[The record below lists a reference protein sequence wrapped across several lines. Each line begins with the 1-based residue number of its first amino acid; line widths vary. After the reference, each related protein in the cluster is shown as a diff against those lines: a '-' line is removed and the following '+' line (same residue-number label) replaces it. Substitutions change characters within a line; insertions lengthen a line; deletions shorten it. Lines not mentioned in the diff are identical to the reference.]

1 MLKKDSEGK
10 LMVDFNSPTFER
22 DVIMQGRRPILD
34 DIAEKKERL
43 RRLDQEII
51 DKVYSRTLLVKEIGE
66 AARPLVNIRRMLG
79 TTADALSVAFH
90 DKHFE
95 SDVVKQAVANVRRI
109 FFDDTDPIS
118 QTFDCVDIDVL
129 NYDDSIR
136 FTFSNGKD
144 LEFNVC
150 FPCKLYEEKYQIDNE
165 EIGGKIWVSWMRNK
179 HFEDTVVASHDMD
192 EIAAVI
198 KSFMHGAFKPEK
210 TKRTQREWY
219 SFLDEFNEA
228 LKIFHTYD
236 TFDIFRFANDQD

>member
-10 LMVDFNSPTFER
+10 LMVDFNSSTFER
-22 DVIMQGRRPILD
+22 DVFMQCRKPILD

-66 AARPLVNIRRMLG
+66 VARPLVNIQRILG
-79 TTADALSVAFH
+79 TTANVLFKAFN

-95 SDVVKQAVANVRRI
+95 SDVVKQVVANVRRI

-118 QTFDCVDIDVL
+118 QTFDCVDINAQ
-129 NYDDSIR
+129 NYDNSIR

-165 EIGGKIWVSWMRNK
+165 EVGGKIWVSWMRNEN
-179 HFEDTVVASHDMD
+179 FEDTVVSSYDLD
-192 EIAAVI
+192 EIAAGI
-198 KSFMHGAFKPEK
+198 KSFMHGTFEPEK
-210 TKRTQREWY
+210 IERTSYERY
-219 SFLDEFNEA
+219 SFLGEFNEA

-236 TFDIFRFANDQD
+236 TSDIFRFAND

>member
-1 MLKKDSEGK
+1 MGERVMLKKDSEGK
-10 LMVDFNSPTFER
+10 IKIDFDSPTFER
-22 DVIMQGRRPILD
+22 DVIMQGRQPILD
-34 DIAEKKERL
+34 DIAKKKERL

-51 DKVYSRTLLVKEIGE
+51 DKVYSRTLLVKEISE
-66 AARPLVNIRRMLG
+66 AARPLINIRRMLG

-129 NYDDSIR
+129 NYDNSIR

-165 EIGGKIWVSWMRNK
+165 EIGGKIWVSWMRNE

-192 EIAAVI
+192 EIAAGIDNV
-198 KSFMHGAFKPEK
+198 K
-210 TKRTQREWY
+210 
-219 SFLDEFNEA
+219 NEA
-228 LKIFHTYD
+228 AAKTAIYTADGVQVSNMNKSGLYIVKTADGVKKVLKK
-236 TFDIFRFANDQD
+236 

>member
-10 LMVDFNSPTFER
+10 LMADFNSSTFER
-22 DVIMQGRRPILD
+22 DAIMQGRRPILD

-43 RRLDQEII
+43 RRLDLEII

-109 FFDDTDPIS
+109 FFDDTDLIS

-129 NYDDSIR
+129 NYDNSIR

-150 FPCKLYEEKYQIDNE
+150 FPCELYEEKYQIDNE
-165 EIGGKIWVSWMRNK
+165 EIGGKIWVSWMRNE

-192 EIAAVI
+192 EIAAGI
-198 KSFMHGAFKPEK
+198 KSFMHGAFKPKK
-210 TKRTQREWY
+210 TERTQLERY
-219 SFLDEFNEA
+219 SFLGKFNEA

-236 TFDIFRFANDQD
+236 TSDIFRFAND